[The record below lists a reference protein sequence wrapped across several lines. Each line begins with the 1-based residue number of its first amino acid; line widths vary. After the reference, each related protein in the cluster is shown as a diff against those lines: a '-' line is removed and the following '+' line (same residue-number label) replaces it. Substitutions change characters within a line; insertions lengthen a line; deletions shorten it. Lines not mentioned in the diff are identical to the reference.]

1 MAHGF
6 ASGRQGFRAVCHGA
20 LVRLASAVGLSAAL
34 VPAAALAAPGD
45 EWEPRAV
52 TGSKNRYR
60 PGEGFEFRSD
70 DGDFSLR
77 IRGRAQFRYEA
88 LHNSDATRLADGS
101 SGDWKQTVMIRRA
114 RLSLVG
120 HAFDPHLRYQ
130 VQLNFAPQDVQWGE
144 DGPQNGAIRDWFV
157 TLDHFPNAE
166 LRFGQMKVPYNRER
180 VNSSGDLQFADR
192 SLANGEFNLDRDLG
206 IQLRSNDF
214 LGLGKLR
221 YMLGAFKGD
230 GRDGY
235 KVVDAGALLVAR
247 LEVLPTGAFA
257 DYEQADFARE
267 PSPKLALGASYS
279 YQRQAKRD
287 RGVLG
292 NKPADGGT
300 SDYQHAQADAI
311 LKFRGLSWSSEVF
324 WRDGSRNPGS
334 DIDDAGAV
342 IPAAGAVIPAARVR
356 RGWGWVS
363 QAGYMLPGSVVEVA
377 ARYAEV
383 RPLGASSLPVQHEA
397 GPGVSW
403 YFHRHAWKLQADV
416 NQLWGQSGFAEGTQ
430 RVRLQAQL
438 VF

>member
-1 MAHGF
+1 MTISLAL
-6 ASGRQGFRAVCHGA
+6 ALGA
-20 LVRLASAVGLSAAL
+20 GLA
-34 VPAAALAAPGD
+34 PAAVHAAPGD
-45 EWEPRAV
+45 EFVPRPV
-52 TGSKNRYR
+52 TGSKNRYQ
-60 PGEGFEFRSD
+60 PGEGFAFGSD
-70 DGDFSLR
+70 DGAFSLR
-77 IRGRAQFRYEA
+77 IRGRAQFRYEGSHDDEA
-88 LHNSDATRLADGS
+88 KRLADGE

-120 HAFDPHLRYQ
+120 HAFEPHLRYQ

-144 DGPQNGAIRDWFV
+144 DGPQNSAIRDWFV
-157 TLDHFPNAE
+157 TLDHYPNAE

-235 KVVDAGALLVAR
+235 KVVDAGGLLVAR
-247 LEVLPTGAFA
+247 AEVLPMGKFA
-257 DYEQADFARE
+257 DYEQADFDRE
-267 PSPKLALGASYS
+267 ASPKLALGASYS

-292 NKPADGGT
+292 TKPADGGT

-324 WRDGSRNPGS
+324 WREGSRNAGS
-334 DIDDAGAV
+334 ALDKTGAV
-342 IPAAGAVIPAARVR
+342 IAAAKARS
-356 RGWGWVS
+356 GWGWVS
-363 QAGYMLPGSVVEVA
+363 QAGYLLPSKDVEIA
-377 ARYAEV
+377 ARYSAV
-383 RPLGASSLPVQHEA
+383 QPLGASSLPAQHEA

-403 YFHRHAWKLQADV
+403 YFHRHAWKLQADL
-416 NQLWGQSGFAEGTQ
+416 NQLWGDEDFADGTQ
-430 RVRLQAQL
+430 RFRLQAQL